1 MTRPPIKAFE
11 TVRKYC
17 EQNKTCEG
25 CPLHDERKYIV
36 DWCNT
41 RHCYWKSLEEGEKN
55 EID

>member
-41 RHCYWKSLEEGEKN
+41 RPCYWKSLEEGEKN